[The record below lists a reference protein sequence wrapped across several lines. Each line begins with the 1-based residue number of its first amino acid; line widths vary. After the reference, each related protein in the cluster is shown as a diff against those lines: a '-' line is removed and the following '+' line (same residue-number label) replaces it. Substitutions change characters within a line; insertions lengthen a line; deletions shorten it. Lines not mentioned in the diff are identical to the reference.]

1 MVQKKPELPRQ
12 GPTKVGPVYVLVKV
26 APPSVERYMMFL
38 RLVPQ
43 PEVQPLPPFSSMPA
57 TYTSPACA
65 PDLSTVIWTSRTKTA
80 PAGIGRFTGAL
91 QVRPLSVERMTEMG
105 GPPRA
110 KLLKEMY
117 IRLAKGEDGFWSTT
131 PELRSSEA
139 PL

>member
-1 MVQKKPELPRQ
+1 
-12 GPTKVGPVYVLVKV
+12 
-26 APPSVERYMMFL
+26 MMFL
-38 RLVPQ
+38 RLLPQ
-43 PEVQPLPPFSSMPA
+43 PEPQPLPPFSSMPA
-57 TYTSPACA
+57 TYTSPVT
-65 PDLSTVIWTSRTKTA
+65 LSTVIWTSRTKTA

-91 QVRPLSVERMTEMG
+91 QVRPLSVERMTEIG

-139 PL
+139 PRGPQKWVQLVGSGGWGVLKP